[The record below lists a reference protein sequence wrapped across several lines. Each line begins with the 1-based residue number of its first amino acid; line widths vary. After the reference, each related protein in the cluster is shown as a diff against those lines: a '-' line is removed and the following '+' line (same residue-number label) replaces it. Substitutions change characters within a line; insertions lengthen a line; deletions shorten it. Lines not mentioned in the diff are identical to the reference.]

1 MRLPTFLCLGTQKG
15 GTTTLHNLL
24 AQHPQVF
31 LPACKEVHYFSLHDR
46 QPLSWYAEHYRAAQP
61 GQRCGDITPY
71 YLFHP
76 RAPEM
81 IRQVL
86 PQAKLIVLLRDPV
99 ERALSQ
105 VFHARRLGFEPLEL
119 EAALAAEPERLADA
133 EERLMEPGSTYYSHQ
148 KHSYV
153 SRSRYEE
160 QLQRYAAL
168 FPERQLLVLRSEDLF
183 QATELSWQRI
193 QTFLELDALPLPA
206 FLERANAGRGEAKAV
221 PEEVRAQ
228 LRQALAGTAAAIHR
242 RYGISWNWP

>member
-1 MRLPTFLCLGTQKG
+1 MRLPSFLCLGTQKG

-31 LPACKEVHYFSLHDR
+31 LPACKEVHYFSLHDQ
-46 QPLSWYAEHYRAAQP
+46 QPLNWYAEHYSAAQP
-61 GQRCGDITPY
+61 GRRCGDITPY

-76 RAPEM
+76 RAPLR
-81 IRQVL
+81 IQQVL

-133 EERLMEPGSTYYSHQ
+133 EERLREPGSTDYSHQ

-153 SRSRYEE
+153 SRSRYEQ
-160 QLQRYAAL
+160 QLQHYGAL

-183 QATELSWQRI
+183 NATELSWQRI
-193 QTFLELDALPLPA
+193 QAFLELDALPLPA
-206 FLERANAGRGEAKAV
+206 SLERANVGRGEAKAV
-221 PEEVRAQ
+221 PERVREQ
-228 LRQALAGTAAAIHR
+228 LRHALAGTVAAVQQ
-242 RYGISWNWP
+242 RYGIAWDWP